1 MRKEIILLVI
11 CLWMISCSTPRYIY
25 SPSAQNIPVLVKAG
39 DSKLAA
45 NYSNNISGGRTYDN
59 NYSGRTEVN
68 KSYGYDLQAAVA
80 VTNNFAVQANLFYR
94 KEQNGDYSTTLR
106 YKRRLTELGI
116 GYFKSFKRK
125 RKTVI
130 FQVFGGVGFGKFN
143 LNDNGEDYNGVPY
156 SRFHNDD
163 IFKVYVQPA
172 IIFKI
177 RENLN
182 ISVSSRLSFV
192 NYNNIQ
198 TNYTTDELRDY
209 ELSRLSYT
217 NFAFWEPSFTQSFG
231 IKSVPG
237 LLLEY
242 QFGLSLPLT
251 QGPINYHPLNF
262 SVGLAFDIPKLFRA
276 GNKAE

>member
-1 MRKEIILLVI
+1 MRKEIFPLVI
-11 CLWMISCSTPRYIY
+11 CLWMISCSTPRYMY

-45 NYSNNISGGRTYDN
+45 NYSNNLTGDNTYEDNYTGRKEIS
-59 NYSGRTEVN
+59 
-68 KSYGYDLQAAVA
+68 KAYGYDLQAAVA
-80 VTNNFAVQANLFYR
+80 ITNNFAIQANQFYR
-94 KEQNGDYSTTLR
+94 KEQNADYNTVLR

-116 GYFKSFKRK
+116 GYFKPFKRK
-125 RKTVI
+125 RKTII
-130 FQVFGGVGFGKFN
+130 FEVFGGVGFGKFN
-143 LNDNGEDYNGVPY
+143 LQDNGLDNSGAPY
-156 SRFHNDD
+156 TKYHNDD
-163 IFKVYVQPA
+163 ILKIYVQPA

-182 ISVSSRLSFV
+182 IAVSGRLSFV

-198 TNYTTDELRDY
+198 TNYTKDELNSYD
-209 ELSRLSYT
+209 LDRLSYT
-217 NFAFWEPSFTQSFG
+217 NFAYWEPSFTQSFG

-251 QGPINYHPLNF
+251 QGTVNYHPVNF
-262 SVGLAFDIPKLFRA
+262 SVGLAFDMPKLFKA
-276 GNKAE
+276 GSSDQ